1 MSSYQSAIKA
11 SEGNFTISIF
21 SIRVHNESSYDIRP
35 LDRKETTIYRTR
47 NQLPRRRTLL
57 PILEYQTRPP
67 SCQSSP
73 VIQRSGLYPPVHDK
87 HPAAPSHRPQ
97 AATSGEPLITGPCIP
112 PKDFSKN
119 QFFSPFWQ
127 TPENTHLPHR
137 LMQVPEKNGR
147 FPVFSEICEYA
158 IQSLVTTVCPER
170 GPRKLGREGG
180 LEEAVVEDFLGIL
193 CTVRGGRASED
204 LR

>member
-1 MSSYQSAIKA
+1 M
-11 SEGNFTISIF
+11 
-21 SIRVHNESSYDIRP
+21 HNESSYDIRP

-97 AATSGEPLITGPCIP
+97 AATSGEPLITGPCIS

-119 QFFSPFWQ
+119 QFFFPFWQ

-147 FPVFSEICEYA
+147 FQSSRRFVNMQSRASSPRYA
-158 IQSLVTTVCPER
+158 QNGGR
-170 GPRKLGREGG
+170 GKLGRGG
-180 LEEAVVEDFLGIL
+180 VERSGGGGFLGIL